1 MSHCFISNNLYL
13 VKAGNGLLAKEIVA
27 FYKYLKSH
35 NYSTTRSYKNV
46 ALVYLKNSDFP
57 TLKTCYSNY
66 ASSKV
71 KLNQNLF
78 FQGSS
83 SIAFVDNCR
92 YMSTSKPY
100 MLPSHNTPSYKKSVI
115 SPPTSHVS
123 TLSKFAPSTKP
134 VY

>member
-1 MSHCFISNNLYL
+1 MNHCFISNNLYL

-92 YMSTSKPY
+92 YMSMSKPY

>member
-1 MSHCFISNNLYL
+1 MNHCFISNNLYL

-83 SIAFVDNCR
+83 SIDFVDNCR

>member
-100 MLPSHNTPSYKKSVI
+100 MIPSHNTPSYKKSVI

>member
-100 MLPSHNTPSYKKSVI
+100 MLPSHNTPSYKKSLI

>member
-35 NYSTTRSYKNV
+35 NYSTTRPYKNV

>member
-1 MSHCFISNNLYL
+1 MNHCFISNNLYL

>member
-1 MSHCFISNNLYL
+1 MRRLT
-13 VKAGNGLLAKEIVA
+13 KAGNELLAKEIVA

-35 NYSTTRSYKNV
+35 NYTTTRSYKNV

-71 KLNQNLF
+71 KLNRNVF
-78 FQGSS
+78 FQRSS
-83 SIAFVDNCR
+83 SIAFVDNCK

-100 MLPSHNTPSYKKSVI
+100 MLPSHGTLCIVHFVI
-115 SPPTSHVS
+115 SPPISHVS
-123 TLSKFAPSTKP
+123 TLSKFAPFTKP

>member
-1 MSHCFISNNLYL
+1 MNHCFISNNLYL

-35 NYSTTRSYKNV
+35 NYSTTRSYKNI

>member
-1 MSHCFISNNLYL
+1 MNHCFISNNLYL

-123 TLSKFAPSTKP
+123 MLSKFAPSTKP

>member
-1 MSHCFISNNLYL
+1 MSYCFISNNLYL

>member
-1 MSHCFISNNLYL
+1 MNHCFISNNLYL
-13 VKAGNGLLAKEIVA
+13 VKVGNGLLAKEIVA

-100 MLPSHNTPSYKKSVI
+100 MIPSHNTPSYKKSVI

>member
-1 MSHCFISNNLYL
+1 MNHCFISNNLYL

-35 NYSTTRSYKNV
+35 NYSTTRSYKNI

-100 MLPSHNTPSYKKSVI
+100 MLPSHNTPSYKKSLI